1 MILGGKPLRPAE
13 RPPRILVVDD
23 DRRVLELLDLALSA
37 HGFQVLTALDGEEA
51 LRQALDE
58 RPDLV
63 VLDVR
68 LPRKGGLDVCEALR
82 RDPEDGA
89 VPIILVSASAETE
102 TRIQGFAR
110 GADDY
115 LGKPFSP
122 KELIARVKRLL
133 ARSAEARESRR
144 RALQL
149 ERELNRAQDDLRRAH
164 HETRREQRMRELA
177 FELGRELH
185 GSLDIDQ
192 VAARFLLAA
201 QARIGSGMVAL
212 LVPEGGSGSLAAL
225 AVRGDGFERV
235 SGIEVARGGEMM
247 CLLEGLARPV
257 LRRDL
262 ERFPELAAEIPA
274 LIAAGVALVAP
285 LRGRRGL
292 EGLLLADERVDGAE
306 FDPGQLELTG
316 GLCEIAAGA
325 IHNARLAREQLERAL
340 GLCGG
345 APKGRRKLALRA
357 EAAAIAERAAR
368 ASGLPPRQRGLLA
381 HAVRL
386 GPWALGEPGRR
397 ALEALGAEDPTG
409 RIADLQR
416 MLERAIG
423 CATPPDD
430 TLPDDRRALMLLSIA
445 LRHVEERGGGLEVE
459 PALLGAIERAGDAI
473 DPATRQALM
482 LALLETLEAAERD
495 ARVTDI
501 APAPRP
507 PLGLPLSDPGL
518 AGPA

>member
-1 MILGGKPLRPAE
+1 MSVGSKPLRATE

-37 HGFQVLTALDGEEA
+37 HGFQVLTALDGEDA

-58 RPDLV
+58 RPDLI

-102 TRIQGFAR
+102 TRIQGFSR

-149 ERELNRAQDDLRRAH
+149 ERELTRAQDDLRRAH
-164 HETRREQRMRELA
+164 GETRREQKMRELA
-177 FELGRELH
+177 FDLGRELH

-201 QARIGSGMVAL
+201 QARLGSVMVAL
-212 LVPEGGSGSLAAL
+212 LVPDAASGTLTPL
-225 AVRGDGFERV
+225 AVRGDGFDRL
-235 SGIEVARGGEMM
+235 SGIEVARGGELM

-262 ERFPELAAEIPA
+262 ERFPELAAETHRMV
-274 LIAAGVALVAP
+274 AAGVALVSP
-285 LRGRRGL
+285 LRGRGGL
-292 EGLLLADERVDGAE
+292 TGLLLADERLDGAE
-306 FDPGQLELTG
+306 FEPAQLEMAG

-325 IHNARLAREQLERAL
+325 LHNARVACEQMERAL
-340 GLCGG
+340 ELCQG
-345 APKGRRKLALRA
+345 PSRSGRRRALRA
-357 EAAAIAERAAR
+357 EAAALADRAAR
-368 ASGLPPRQRGLLA
+368 ASGLPPRHRALLS
-381 HAVRL
+381 HAIRL
-386 GPWALGEPGRR
+386 GAWALSEPGRR
-397 ALEALGAEDPTG
+397 ALSSLGADDPTG
-409 RIADLQR
+409 RIADLIR

-423 CATPPDD
+423 CAAPPDD
-430 TLPDDRRALMLLSIA
+430 TLPDDRRAMLLLSAA
-445 LRHVEERGGGLEVE
+445 LCFVEERATGLDLER
-459 PALLGAIERAGDAI
+459 AMLGALDRLGEALDA
-473 DPATRQALM
+473 ATRQAL
-482 LALLETLEAAERD
+482 LQALGETTEAAP
-495 ARVTDI
+495 I
-501 APAPRP
+501 
-507 PLGLPLSDPGL
+507 S
-518 AGPA
+518 

>member
-1 MILGGKPLRPAE
+1 MLSGKPLRPADQ

-23 DRRVLELLDLALSA
+23 DRRVVELLDLALSA
-37 HGFQVLTALDGEEA
+37 HGFQVLTANDGEEA

-68 LPRKGGLDVCEALR
+68 LPRKGGLDVCEAIR
-82 RDPEDGA
+82 RDPEEGG

-102 TRIQGFAR
+102 TRIQGFSR

-133 ARSAEARESRR
+133 ARAAESREARR
-144 RALQL
+144 RAQQL
-149 ERELNRAQDDLRRAH
+149 ERELTRAQDELRRAH
-164 HETRREQRMRELA
+164 GETRREQRMRELA

-185 GSLDIDQ
+185 GSLDVDK

-201 QARIGSGMVAL
+201 QSRLGTGMVAL
-212 LVPEGGSGSLAAL
+212 MAPEGASGSLAPL
-225 AVRGDGFERV
+225 AVRGDGFERL
-235 SGIEVARGGEMM
+235 SGIEVARGGELMS
-247 CLLEGLARPV
+247 LLEGLARPV

-262 ERFPELAAEIPA
+262 ERFPELAAEIQP

-285 LRGRRGL
+285 LRGGHGL
-292 EGLLLADERVDGAE
+292 EGLLLADERMDGAE
-306 FDPGQLELTG
+306 FDGGQLEIAG

-325 IHNARLAREQLERAL
+325 LHNARRACEQMERAL
-340 GLCGG
+340 SLCGM
-345 APKGRRKLALRA
+345 PPRGRRMRALRA
-357 EAAAIAERAAR
+357 EAAAIADRAAR
-368 ASGLPPRQRGLLA
+368 ECALPPRQRALLL

-386 GPWALGEPGRR
+386 GPWALSEAGRR
-397 ALEALGAEDPTG
+397 ALRALGAEDPTG

-423 CATPPDD
+423 CATAPDD
-430 TLPDDRRALMLLSIA
+430 TLPDDRRALLLLSIA
-445 LRHVEERGGGLEVE
+445 LRHVD
-459 PALLGAIERAGDAI
+459 ERAGGLSVERALLSTIAWTGDAL
-473 DPATRQALM
+473 DPATHRALTVALQARI
-482 LALLETLEAAERD
+482 ETAELDTPSFPDD
-495 ARVTDI
+495 ASPPESPSPPP
-501 APAPRP
+501 PA
-507 PLGLPLSDPGL
+507 
-518 AGPA
+518 

>member
-82 RDPEDGA
+82 RDPEDGT

-102 TRIQGFAR
+102 MRIQGFAR

-133 ARSAEARESRR
+133 ARSTEARESRR

-149 ERELNRAQDDLRRAH
+149 ERELTRSQDDLRRAH
-164 HETRREQRMRELA
+164 VETRREQRMRELA

-185 GSLDIDQ
+185 GTLDLDQ
-192 VAARFLLAA
+192 VASRFLLNA
-201 QARIGSGMVAL
+201 QARLGSGMVAL
-212 LVPEGGSGSLAAL
+212 LAPEGESGSLAPL
-225 AVRGDGFERV
+225 AVRGNGFERLA
-235 SGIEVARGGEMM
+235 GIEVARGSEMM
-247 CLLEGLARPV
+247 SLLSGLARPV

-262 ERFPELAAEIPA
+262 ERFPELAAEIPPMV
-274 LIAAGVALVAP
+274 AAGVALVAP
-285 LRGRRGL
+285 LIGRRGL
-292 EGLLLADERVDGAE
+292 EGLLLADERLDGAE
-306 FDPGQLELTG
+306 FEPSQLELTG
-316 GLCEIAAGA
+316 GLCEIAAA
-325 IHNARLAREQLERAL
+325 ALHNARLAWDQVERAL
-340 GLCGG
+340 GLCGR
-345 APKGRRKLALRA
+345 PSRSRRGRALRA
-357 EAAAIAERAAR
+357 EAATLADRTAR
-368 ASGLPPRQRGLLA
+368 ACGLPPRHRALLS
-381 HAVRL
+381 HAIRL
-386 GPWALGEPGRR
+386 GPWALGDPGRR
-397 ALEALGAEDPTG
+397 TLEALGADDPTG
-409 RIADLQR
+409 RIADLIR
-416 MLERAIG
+416 LLERAIG
-423 CATPPDD
+423 CATAVDE
-430 TLPDDRRALMLLSIA
+430 TLPDDRRALLLLVIS
-445 LRHVEERGGGLEVE
+445 LRHADERATGLEME
-459 PALLGAIERAGDAI
+459 PALRSAISRIGEAL
-473 DPATRQALM
+473 DPSTRQALM
-482 LALLETLEAAERD
+482 RALNELLEAAERPEPD
-495 ARVTDI
+495 LRFDPARPPI
-501 APAPRP
+501 APPAS
-507 PLGLPLSDPGL
+507 GQEF

>member
-1 MILGGKPLRPAE
+1 MRPTE

-37 HGFQVLTALDGEEA
+37 HGFQVLTALDGEDA

-102 TRIQGFAR
+102 TRIQGFSR

-133 ARSAEARESRR
+133 VRSTEARESRR

-149 ERELNRAQDDLRRAH
+149 ERELTRAQDELRRAH
-164 HETRREQRMRELA
+164 GETRREQRMREMA
-177 FELGRELH
+177 FDLGRELH
-185 GSLDIDQ
+185 GTLDLDQ

-201 QARIGSGMVAL
+201 QARLGSGMVAL
-212 LVPEGGSGSLAAL
+212 LAPEGGSGSLTPL

-235 SGIEVARGGEMM
+235 AGIEVSRGGEMIS
-247 CLLEGLARPV
+247 LLEGLARPV
-257 LRRDL
+257 LCRDL
-262 ERFPELAAEIPA
+262 ERFPELDAEIPP
-274 LIAAGVALVAP
+274 LSAAGVSLVVP
-285 LRGRRGL
+285 LRGRSGL
-292 EGLLLADERVDGAE
+292 EGLLLADERADGGD
-306 FDPGQLELTG
+306 FDTGQLEIAG

-325 IHNARLAREQLERAL
+325 LHNARRACEQLERSLSLFA
-340 GLCGG
+340 GP
-345 APKGRRKLALRA
+345 AKGRRARALRA
-357 EAAAIAERAAR
+357 EAIALAVRAAR
-368 ASGLPPRQRGLLA
+368 MSGLPPRHRALLE

-386 GPWALGEPGRR
+386 GPWALAEHGRR
-397 ALEALGAEDPTG
+397 ALASLGAEDPTG
-409 RIADLQR
+409 RVGDLTR

-430 TLPDDRRALMLLSIA
+430 TLPDDRRAMLLLAIA
-445 LRHVEERGGGLEVE
+445 LRHADDRAAGLEAE
-459 PALLGAIERAGDAI
+459 TALHAAVERAGDAL
-473 DPATRQALM
+473 DPATRR
-482 LALLETLEAAERD
+482 ALLQAHYDLIEAEGGATPEGAGERVPPSPPAEPFS
-495 ARVTDI
+495 AQ
-501 APAPRP
+501 
-507 PLGLPLSDPGL
+507 GLP
-518 AGPA
+518 GPA

>member
-1 MILGGKPLRPAE
+1 MLSGKPVRPGE
-13 RPPRILVVDD
+13 QRPPRILVVDD
-23 DRRVLELLDLALSA
+23 DRRVVELLDLALSA
-37 HGFQVLTALDGEEA
+37 HGFQVLTANDGEDA

-68 LPRKGGLDVCEALR
+68 LPRKGGLDVCEAIR

-133 ARSAEARESRR
+133 ARSAESREARR
-144 RALQL
+144 RAQQL
-149 ERELNRAQDDLRRAH
+149 ERELTRAQDELRRAH
-164 HETRREQRMRELA
+164 GETRREQRMRELA

-201 QARIGSGMVAL
+201 QSRLGTGMVAL
-212 LVPEGGSGSLAAL
+212 LAPEGGSGSLTPL
-225 AVRGDGFERV
+225 AVRGDGFERL
-235 SGIEVARGGEMM
+235 SGIEVARGGELMS
-247 CLLEGLARPV
+247 LLEGLARPV

-262 ERFPELAAEIPA
+262 DRFPELAAEIQP
-274 LIAAGVALVAP
+274 LVAAGMALVAP
-285 LRGRRGL
+285 LRGGHGL
-292 EGLLLADERVDGAE
+292 EGLLLADERMDGAE
-306 FDPGQLELTG
+306 FDGAQLEIAG

-325 IHNARLAREQLERAL
+325 LHNARVACEQMERAL
-340 GLCGG
+340 SLCG
-345 APKGRRKLALRA
+345 APPRGRRTRALRA
-357 EAAAIAERAAR
+357 EAAAIADRAAR
-368 ASGLPPRQRGLLA
+368 ACGLPPRQRALLA

-386 GPWALGEPGRR
+386 GPWALSEPGRR

-409 RIADLQR
+409 RIADLKR

-423 CATPPDD
+423 RATAPDD
-430 TLPDDRRALMLLSIA
+430 TLPDDRRALLLLSIA
-445 LRHVEERGGGLEVE
+445 LRHVDERAAGLAVE
-459 PALLGAIERAGDAI
+459 RALLSTIAWTGDAL
-473 DPATRQALM
+473 DAATHRALTI
-482 LALLETLEAAERD
+482 ALRERLESERD
-495 ARVTDI
+495 VRVVSSD
-501 APAPRP
+501 ALEPQPPQSPAP
-507 PLGLPLSDPGL
+507 PL
-518 AGPA
+518 

>member
-1 MILGGKPLRPAE
+1 MMMGGKPLRPAE

-144 RALQL
+144 RAVQL
-149 ERELNRAQDDLRRAH
+149 ERELNRAQDELRRAH

-212 LVPEGGSGSLAAL
+212 LAPDGITGSLAPL
-225 AVRGDGFERV
+225 AVRGDGFDRV
-235 SGIEVARGGEMM
+235 SGIAVARSGEMM
-247 CLLEGLARPV
+247 SLLSGLARPV

-274 LIAAGVALVAP
+274 LVAAGVALVAP

-306 FDPGQLELTG
+306 FEPGQLELTG

-325 IHNARLAREQLERAL
+325 IHNARLACEQMERAL

-345 APKGRRKLALRA
+345 PAKGRRAPTLRA
-357 EAAAIAERAAR
+357 EAAAIADRAAR

-381 HAVRL
+381 HAIRL
-386 GPWALGEPGRR
+386 GAWGLSEPGRR

-416 MLERAIG
+416 MLERALG
-423 CATPPDD
+423 CAAPPDD
-430 TLPDDRRALMLLSIA
+430 TLPDDRRAMLLLAIA
-445 LRHVEERGGGLEVE
+445 LRHAEQRASGLGLEA
-459 PALLGAIERAGDAI
+459 ALLGAIARAGEAV

-482 LALLETLEAAERD
+482 LALLGMLEAAESR
-495 ARVTDI
+495 
-501 APAPRP
+501 APAAEFNAPRP
-507 PLGLPLSDPGL
+507 PLSQPGL
-518 AGPA
+518 AEPA